1 MVTIQTEVCAVS
13 ENQPT
18 IAEAQPNW
26 TRKKIAAL
34 IAAVILLA
42 GISFFQLA
50 AGKVR
55 QAAEQSLLV
64 RANQA
69 VNGKVTVGSIDLSI
83 LGSVAARDV
92 ELQDMSGNLLARSKR
107 IQIGYNWSDLLKGQL
122 GPQLITGVTI
132 EQPEIWI
139 VYNQNGLNWSG
150 ISKAKDEEESTFA
163 GLVEIEDGKL
173 HVETDYFTK
182 TMEAV
187 AGKIDFRQKNLLGL
201 SGTGKVDQ
209 SAVRIDGQWGKSGDS
224 AITMSGTNLDMAKL
238 NLTTAESPIRLTS
251 GILDELT
258 IKLGKD
264 ASDAIVLQTL
274 AGRFFGMATTGA
286 LEITQGSARFEKLNG
301 AIQFMDGQAL
311 YQGQSVTVAGR
322 VLTATD
328 GTGTLD
334 LAAQMPA
341 GNPAVLLPNL
351 RTGGSLAVQATIT
364 GPVLMPVMAGNF
376 TLGSIQFGDMTV
388 SGISGAFS
396 YTQQVLKLLSS
407 RGAAKGG
414 SVTASGDVYPDKE
427 EFSLSIAGSGL
438 DSSQLTEKD
447 VKGPLSLVGTAN
459 GNASSA
465 VVQGTFSINNGTAYG
480 IAFKTLTGSFV
491 KHGLA
496 AAEVSN
502 LAISTGL
509 GTFYPEQLSQSVM
522 EGLQA
527 RKLPVTESQVKEA
540 VADALLKKI
549 FR

>member
-1 MVTIQTEVCAVS
+1 MS
-13 ENQPT
+13 EDQPT
-18 IAEAQPNW
+18 IAEAQPKWN
-26 TRKKIAAL
+26 RKKISAL
-34 IAAVILLA
+34 IVAAIFLA

-69 VNGKVTVGSIDLSI
+69 VNGKIVVGSIDLSI
-83 LGSVAARDV
+83 LGSVAAKDV
-92 ELQDMSGNLLARSKR
+92 ELLDMSGNLLAKSKR

-150 ISKAKDEEESTFA
+150 ISKPKEEEESTFS

-173 HVETDYFTK
+173 HMETAYFTK

-187 AGKIDFRQKNLLGL
+187 TGKVNFRQKNLLGL
-201 SGTGKVDQ
+201 AGTGRVDQ
-209 SAVRIDGQWGKSGDS
+209 SAVKIDGQWGKAGDS
-224 AITMSGTNLDMAKL
+224 AVTIVGTNLDMVKL
-238 NLTTAESPIRLTS
+238 NLTTADSPIRLTG

-264 ASDAIVLQTL
+264 TSDEVVLQTL
-274 AGRFFGMATTGA
+274 AGRFSGLTTAGA
-286 LEITQGSARFEKLNG
+286 LELTQGSARFEKLDG

-311 YQGQSVTVAGR
+311 YQGQSVTAAGR

-334 LAAQMPA
+334 FAAQMPA
-341 GNPAVLLPNL
+341 GNPAVLLPSL

-364 GPVLMPVMAGNF
+364 GSVLAPVLAGNF
-376 TLGSIQFGDMTV
+376 TLGSIQFGDMAV

-396 YTQQVLKLLSS
+396 YTQQVLKLLAS

-427 EFSLSIAGSGL
+427 AFSLSISGSGL

-459 GNASSA
+459 GNASTA
-465 VVQGTFSINNGTAYG
+465 VVQGTFSINNGAAYG
-480 IAFKTLTGSFV
+480 IAFKTLTGNFV
-491 KHGLA
+491 KHGSA

-502 LAISTGL
+502 LAMRTGL
-509 GTFYPEQLSQSVM
+509 GTFYPEQLSQSIM
-522 EGLQA
+522 EELQS
-527 RKLPVTESQVKEA
+527 RKLPVTETQVKEA